1 MFVFYKYPRSIE
13 RQKKNN
19 NSMNE
24 EDEFSFAEECQRLC
38 VNRDSMGMIGDMT
51 NKKEKHPWQ

>member
-1 MFVFYKYPRSIE
+1 M
-13 RQKKNN
+13 NN
-19 NSMNE
+19 NSMNKE
-24 EDEFSFAEECQRLC
+24 NEFSFDEECEHLC